1 MYDLNMN
8 LFLISVEEKIKILM
22 NETGFEDLKL
32 TSQNTDTTKNCTVF
46 SYKGTQVDAEWS
58 VFACVDFANYK
69 NNSDFSDILVTGY
82 ILHDSLDIFHES
94 CYDLKAP
101 YCKLLSQLEHEI
113 LSTSLDIDSICSKN
127 KKRI

>member
-1 MYDLNMN
+1 MHDLNMK
-8 LFLISVEEKIKILM
+8 LFLISVEDKIKILM
-22 NETGFEDLKL
+22 NEAGFEDLKL
-32 TSQNTDTTKNCTVF
+32 ISKNKDSTKNCIVF

-58 VFACVDFANYK
+58 VFALVDFDNYK

-82 ILHDSLDIFHES
+82 MWDDDFRIFHES
-94 CYDLKAP
+94 CYDLKEP